1 MKLIKKLSE
10 FIEDEI
16 DGARCY
22 AKVALELKEE
32 RPEMARR
39 FYNRSLAEMQHA
51 DDMHADVVEL
61 IGEYRRANGEPPE
74 AMKALYE
81 YLHEKHIEDALEVKL
96 LQNTF
101 KGER

>member
-1 MKLIKKLSE
+1 MKMQLIKKLSG
-10 FIEDEI
+10 FIDDEI

-22 AKVALELKEE
+22 AKMALELKDS

-61 IGEYRRANGEPPE
+61 IQEYRREKGEPPA
-74 AMKALYE
+74 AMLAMYE
-81 YLHEKHIEDALEVKL
+81 YLHGKEIEDALEVKM
-96 LQNTF
+96 LQSSF
-101 KGER
+101 KG

>member
-1 MKLIKKLSE
+1 MKMQLIKKLCG

-22 AKVALELKEE
+22 AKMALELKDS

-51 DDMHADVVEL
+51 DDMHADVVE
-61 IGEYRRANGEPPE
+61 IIEEYKRKHGDPPRE
-74 AMKALYE
+74 MQALYD
-81 YLHEKHIEDALEVKL
+81 YLHEQHIEDALEVKV
-96 LQNTF
+96 LQNSF
-101 KGER
+101 KG